1 MSRNAAPYASA
12 WEHSWVAHCGAV
24 TVRGYMTRDP
34 EQPSAFRIGVHT
46 GLEHTTTGELLE
58 LWRWVEDA
66 GFDWISVWDH
76 LMSSQNTVPDPTRF
90 VPPVDGCLEAVSAHA
105 ALALVTSRVRCGNLV
120 YCVGYRNVAVLAKSM
135 ATIDHLSDGRCEAG
149 LGAGWAR
156 AEYEAFGIPFP
167 SVRDRMDALD
177 ETAQALQALLNDEG
191 EVSFEG
197 RHVTLRGARCL
208 PAPLQASVPLWI
220 GGGGERRTLRIT
232 AAWADGWNVAFVPPE
247 VFRAKLAVL
256 HRHCDDLGRDPNEIL
271 ASVNVGAVSDEADLS
286 RRFGAAADRVRP
298 AALAGSV
305 AQMAETLGQYRA
317 CGADQVNV
325 AVRAPWNRGVLERV
339 LDAARSLA

>member
-1 MSRNAAPYASA
+1 MS
-12 WEHSWVAHCGAV
+12 
-24 TVRGYMTRDP
+24 RDP
-34 EQPSAFRIGVHT
+34 EQPSALRVGVHT

-58 LWRWVEDA
+58 LWRWVEEA

-76 LMSSQNTVPDPTRF
+76 LMSSQTTTPDPTRV
-90 VPPVDGCLEAVSAHA
+90 VPPVAGCLEAVSAHA

-120 YCVGYRNVAVLAKSM
+120 YCVGYRNVAVLAQAM
-135 ATIDHLSDGRCEAG
+135 ATIDHLSGGRCEAG

-177 ETAQALQALLNDEG
+177 ETAQALRALLADEG

-220 GGGGERRTLRIT
+220 GGGGERRTLRIA

-256 HRHCDDLGRDPNEIL
+256 HRHCDGLGRDPREIRV
-271 ASVNVGAVSDEADLS
+271 SVNLGAVADEADLKS
-286 RRFGAAADRVRP
+286 RFGAAADRVGP
-298 AALAGSV
+298 AVLVGSK
-305 AQMAETLGQYRA
+305 AQMADLLGRYRA
-317 CGADQVNV
+317 LGADQVNV
-325 AVRAPWNRGVLERV
+325 AARAPWDRDVLERV
-339 LDAARSLA
+339 LDAAGSLA